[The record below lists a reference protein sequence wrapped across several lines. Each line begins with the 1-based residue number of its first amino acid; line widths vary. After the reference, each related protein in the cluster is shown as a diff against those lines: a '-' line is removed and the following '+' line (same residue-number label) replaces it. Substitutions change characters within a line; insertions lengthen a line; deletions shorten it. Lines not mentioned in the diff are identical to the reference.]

1 MCLILWV
8 QFNHADLVLVF
19 EGVNENLEFFAK
31 VNFLTHLA
39 VAWVPSADILL
50 SWCFVKAH
58 TIKLHSPP
66 PIILKLDQ
74 EFFSNFK

>member
-19 EGVNENLEFFAK
+19 EGVNENLELFAK
-31 VNFLTHLA
+31 GNFLTHLG
-39 VAWVPSADILL
+39 VVWVPSADIVLG
-50 SWCFVKAH
+50 WCFVKAY